1 MPNFYKDIFLKSW
14 KNILKGQPLF
24 SRFAADDDD
33 IKGTISSVT
42 RPSKKVFPRPKKCVY
57 KSLEFCIKFE

>member
-1 MPNFYKDIFLKSW
+1 MLVPISLLNTI
-14 KNILKGQPLF
+14 GQLLF

-42 RPSKKVFPRPKKCVY
+42 RPSKKVFPRPKNVY
-57 KSLEFCIKFE
+57 IIVFHVVLNSNN